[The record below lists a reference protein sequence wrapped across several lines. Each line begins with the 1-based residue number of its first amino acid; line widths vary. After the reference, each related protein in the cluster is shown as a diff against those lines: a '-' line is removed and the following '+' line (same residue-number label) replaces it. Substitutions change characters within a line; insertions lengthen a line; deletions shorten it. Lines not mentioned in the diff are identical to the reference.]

1 VIPVCPLCGEE
12 AHGETRFKGVFR
24 CGRHGAF
31 EWFDRRFLED
41 VDLIAA
47 YQSYPYNRSVGNNFK
62 QMKPAYV
69 RGLKKR
75 ILSYRSTP
83 HGLSFLDVG
92 CANGEFLEAAWAI
105 GMGPAAGVEIDEEAK
120 KRAAAHG
127 RVFST
132 MEEVQGQYDIVQCK
146 NVLSNIANPMAFFA
160 SLLGKT
166 KPDGILF
173 LDVLNQFGL
182 AALIK
187 RALKRP
193 GALRPPF
200 VINGFSKRSVVEL
213 ARRSNATVVRLGT
226 TYAGSDL
233 LPYRRTLALVARG
246 WVSEKA
252 GAASMITADIIPI
265 RPDAS
270 KDV

>member
-12 AHGETRFKGVFR
+12 AQGETRFKGVFR
-24 CGRHGAF
+24 CRRHGAF

-47 YQSYPYNRSVGNNFK
+47 YQSYPYNRSVGNSFK
-62 QMKPAYV
+62 KMKPAYV
-69 RGLKKR
+69 RGLEKR
-75 ILSYRSTP
+75 ILKYHSTSQ
-83 HGLSFLDVG
+83 GLSFLDVG
-92 CANGEFLEAAWAI
+92 CANGEFLEAARAI
-105 GMGPAAGVEIDEEAK
+105 GMGPVDGVEIDEEAK
-120 KRAAAHG
+120 KKAAAHG

-132 MEEVQGQYDIVQCK
+132 MEEVQGQYDVVQCK
-146 NVLSNIANPMAFFA
+146 NVLSNIADPKAFFS

-166 KPDGILF
+166 NPEGVMF

-187 RALKRP
+187 KALSGP
-193 GALRPPF
+193 GTLRPPF
-200 VINGFSKRSVVEL
+200 VINGFSKRSVAEL
-213 ARRSNATVVRLGT
+213 ARRSKATVVWLGT

-233 LPYRRTLALVARG
+233 VPYRRTLDLVARG
-246 WVSEKA
+246 WVSEKV